1 MMQTASIFTEI
12 ILMQLLVL
20 GGTVFLGRHVVE
32 AALASGHQVT
42 VLNRGNHAMPFADR
56 VESMRG
62 DRNGDLTALRGRRF
76 DAVIDCCGYTPDQLQ
91 RTADALGAG
100 VGHYVFVSTISVLAG
115 FAPHTPYDETAP
127 VTTSAEGYG
136 GGKARAEEAI
146 EAAYRGRVTHV
157 RPGLI
162 VGPHDP
168 TGRYVY
174 WPLRV
179 AQGGPVLAPGRP
191 QRPVQIIDVR
201 DLAQWCVD
209 LAMRRQAGV
218 FHAVGPMGS
227 MEQMLEACRPA
238 AGSDATWRWYSDA
251 ELLAAKVSPWMG
263 LPLWIPEED
272 AEYGGLLLGRNDR
285 AVAAGL
291 FTRSWDD
298 TARDTLAWAQAVGLS
313 IPATALQPQRERELL
328 AQSPG

>member
-1 MMQTASIFTEI
+1 MH
-12 ILMQLLVL
+12 LLVL

-32 AALASGHQVT
+32 AALTGGHQVT
-42 VLNRGNHAMPFADR
+42 VLNRGTHVMPFADR
-56 VESMRG
+56 VEALRG
-62 DRNGDLTALRGRRF
+62 DRNGDLNALQGRRF
-76 DAVIDCCGYTPDQLQ
+76 DAVIDCCGYTPEQLQ

-115 FAPHTPYDETAP
+115 FAPHTSYDETAP

-146 EAAYRGRVTHV
+146 EAAYPGRVTHV

-168 TGRYVY
+168 TGRFVY

-179 AQGGPVLAPGRP
+179 AEGGAVLAPGRP

-209 LAMRRQAGV
+209 LATQRQAGV
-218 FHAVGPMGS
+218 FHAVGQMGS

-238 AGSDATWRWYSDA
+238 AGFDATWQWRSDA
-251 ELLAAKVSPWMG
+251 EVLAAQVCPWIG

-272 AEYGGLLLGRNDR
+272 AESGGLLLGRNDR

-291 FTRSWDD
+291 VNRPWVD
-298 TARDTLAWAQAVGLS
+298 TARATLAWAQAASLS
-313 IPATALQPQRERELL
+313 IPTTALSPQRERELL
-328 AQSPG
+328 AM